1 MNYKQHIRDVLDFP
15 KQGVNFKDITTL
27 IQKPDVF
34 QSCIDELALL
44 VQDADVILGLDARG
58 FLFAGA
64 LAYKLNKPLII
75 VRKAGKLPYKTISI
89 DYELEYGTNT
99 FELNIDAI
107 KSGEKVA
114 IIDDLLATGW
124 TAQAAC
130 ELVKKLGWEISS
142 INCVVGLSFLVGED
156 LLKDYTVN
164 CLVRY

>member
-114 IIDDLLATGW
+114 IIDDLLATG
-124 TAQAAC
+124 
-130 ELVKKLGWEISS
+130 
-142 INCVVGLSFLVGED
+142 
-156 LLKDYTVN
+156 
-164 CLVRY
+164 